1 MTNLLNRWWKLG
13 ISLLFG
19 LMVFFFWW
27 QCYPHALS
35 YQEQYQL
42 FPWTTDYF
50 MQNLCV
56 PGGLSAWLGEFIV
69 QFYYIPWLGALL
81 LAALFVLLQRLI
93 WWNMGSG
100 RQQWYLF
107 SFIPPLLL
115 LWMMGDESVLLSYP
129 VALCLTLAA
138 ALLIP
143 CQKTTIGGHI
153 FDAVFLPV
161 LYWAVGPVVWLYV
174 ALRIIRSGWKS
185 LWTIV
190 WLALLIMAAY
200 HWLLSQ
206 WSLTSVLT
214 GIVYY
219 RIPEKGCMLMW
230 LLPVVIVLLVMLP
243 RKLNHRLL
251 WVAET
256 VIVALVA
263 WLSVTQ
269 NYDREKYE
277 LIYQDYLVRNERWD
291 DIIDRATKYQVQT
304 PFSSV
309 CVNLALAQCR
319 QLADRQFDFWQSGPD
334 ALIMPRQRDLTS
346 MLPSAET
353 FWRLGMVNSA
363 QRYMFDTQESILNA
377 RKSGRCTKRIVECM
391 IVNGQYKT
399 AAKHIDLLKKSLFYS
414 QWAHEAETYLGDEAK
429 INAHP
434 VWGKI
439 RQLRFK
445 DDFLYSYP
453 ELDKI
458 FYMLFSNNTDNKMA
472 LDYMLAQMLL
482 NGNVPIFMQN
492 LQLAQRYG
500 GYSSMP
506 LVYQDV
512 VQCAQNGGAVEGSSY
527 MNFFNRMRQ
536 TKQ

>member
-1 MTNLLNRWWKLG
+1 MQ
-13 ISLLFG
+13 SLL
-19 LMVFFFWW
+19 
-27 QCYPHALS
+27 
-35 YQEQYQL
+35 
-42 FPWTTDYF
+42 
-50 MQNLCV
+50 V

-69 QFYYIPWLGALL
+69 QFYYVPWLGALL

-190 WLALLIMAAY
+190 WLALLIVAAY

-230 LLPVVIVLLVMLP
+230 LLPVVIVLLVILP

-399 AAKHIDLLKKSLFYS
+399 AAKHIELLKKSLFYRS
-414 QWAHEAETYLGDEAK
+414 WASDAETYLGDEGK

-445 DDFLYSYP
+445 DDFLFSYP

-458 FYMLFSNNTDNKMA
+458 FYMLFSNNPNNKMA

-482 NGNVPIFMQN
+482 NGNVPTFMQN

-500 GYSSMP
+500 GYTDMP
-506 LVYQDV
+506 QVYQDV
-512 VQCAQNGGAVEGSSY
+512 VRLMQTGGKAEGSPY
-527 MNFFNRMRQ
+527 LKFFNRMRQ
-536 TKQ
+536 PKQ